1 MEISKQ
7 IENEIWKDIKGYEG
21 LYQISNLGRVKSF
34 KTKKNKYMTPKDD
47 SRGYLQ
53 IQLVNKEGIRKTIKI
68 HRIVAE
74 TFIPNPEN
82 KPCVDHINTIKKDNR
97 VDNLRWCTKKENS
110 NNPLTIQHFKER
122 KDIHKRHTVEHV
134 NKILETKR
142 KNREKGIRVK
152 GKTVICITTGK
163 IFISA
168 VLAAEYYN
176 IRAAEIIACCRGKRK
191 SCGKLNNEKLIWK
204 YYE

>member
-34 KTKKNKYMTPKDD
+34 KTNKNKYMTPQDD

-53 IQLVNKEGIRKTIKI
+53 IQLVNKKGIRKTVKI
-68 HRIVAE
+68 HRLVAE
-74 TFIPNPEN
+74 AFISNPEN
-82 KPCVDHINTIKKDNR
+82 KPCVDHINTIRSDNR
-97 VDNLRWCTKKENS
+97 VENLRWVTRKENA
-110 NNPLTIQHFKER
+110 NNPLTIKHFKNRE
-122 KDIHKRHTVEHV
+122 DIHKKHSKERIDKTL
-134 NKILETKR
+134 KTKR
-142 KNREKGIRVK
+142 ENWKNGKRIN

-163 IFISA
+163 IFTSA
-168 VLAAEYYN
+168 VLASEYYN
-176 IRAAEIIACCRGKRK
+176 IRAAEIIACCKGKRK